1 MRTPWLATLGAV
13 FPATFGTRWHPPVA
27 VPPAD
32 VAGQGIAVP
41 GEAVVPLPEPTL
53 APARTCAV
61 ASDPD
66 YLRVVPFIPQA
77 GIPAH
82 RRAHPRIVN
91 PFRAFPRRAGDL
103 LELMRPP
110 DPRD

>member
-13 FPATFGTRWHPPVA
+13 FPATFGTRWHAPVA
-27 VPPAD
+27 EPPAD
-32 VAGQGIAVP
+32 VASQDVAVP
-41 GEAVVPLPEPTL
+41 SDAAALPL
-53 APARTCAV
+53 APGPAR
-61 ASDPD
+61 ASAAANDPD
-66 YLRVVPFIPQA
+66 YLRVIPYVPQA

-91 PFRAFPRRAGDL
+91 PFRAFPRRASDL
-103 LELMRPP
+103 LELIHPA

>member
-13 FPATFGTRWHPPVA
+13 FPATFGTRWQPPMA
-27 VPPAD
+27 EPPAD

-41 GEAVVPLPEPTL
+41 GEAAGLPPEPSPPR
-53 APARTCAV
+53 AHADAN
-61 ASDPD
+61 DPV

-103 LELMRPP
+103 LELMHPP